1 MGLIDSVLTHS
12 RSSKQNMG
20 FILDCLKLCL
30 RKLIIKMLEEDYYDF
45 SRIANESGLSVEE
58 KIYEIIEYY
67 LLIQRGRFKTCRF
80 FTDST

>member
-1 MGLIDSVLTHS
+1 MELIDSVSTPP

-20 FILDCLKLCL
+20 FILDCSKLYL
-30 RKLIIKMLEEDYYDF
+30 RKLIIKILEEDYYDF
-45 SRIANESGLSVEE
+45 SQIANESGLSVEE

-80 FTDST
+80 FPDST